1 MKTTLSVAAGV
12 VLATSAALFP
22 GAAAAGYPEV
32 DLGAGFTGAASG
44 RSAWLAGADTR
55 LGVNVEVGWCRLG
68 EVLVA
73 ERLGL
78 DLHIQVMAARL
89 ENRRTGVEVLLGLAP
104 WAAATGGP
112 GHAVTRLPTP
122 IGVLIPEFGLALGAE
137 HSGRPYFAWS
147 VPLRIKATE
156 FAPAL
161 IWLSPGPGA
170 RILLAV
176 SLRVH
181 AS

>member
-1 MKTTLSVAAGV
+1 MNTRLSVAAGI
-12 VLATSAALFP
+12 VLAAGVAIFP
-22 GAAAAGYPEV
+22 GRGTAAYPEV
-32 DLGAGFTGAASG
+32 DLGAGFTGATSG
-44 RSAWLAGADTR
+44 QSAWLAGADTR

-112 GHAVTRLPTP
+112 GHVVTRLPTP

-137 HSGRPYFAWS
+137 HAGRPYFAWS
-147 VPLRIKATE
+147 IPLRIKATE
-156 FAPAL
+156 IAPAL
-161 IWLSPGPGA
+161 IWLSPGSGA
-170 RILLAV
+170 RILFAA
-176 SLRVH
+176 SLRLH

>member
-1 MKTTLSVAAGV
+1 MNTTLSVAAGI
-12 VLATSAALFP
+12 VLAAGVTLFP
-22 GAAAAGYPEV
+22 GAAAAYPNV
-32 DLGAGFTGAASG
+32 DLGAGFTGAAGG

-78 DLHIQVMAARL
+78 DLHIQVMAARI
-89 ENRRTGVEVLLGLAP
+89 ENRRTGVEVLLGLVP
-104 WAAATGGP
+104 WAAATGGA

-122 IGVLIPEFGLALGAE
+122 VGVLIPEFGLVLGAE
-137 HSGRPYFAWS
+137 RSGSPYFSWS
-147 VPLRIKATE
+147 VPLRIKDTE

-161 IWLSPGPGA
+161 IWLSPGSGT
-170 RILLAV
+170 RILFAA
-176 SLRVH
+176 SLRLH
-181 AS
+181 AR

>member
-1 MKTTLSVAAGV
+1 MNTALSVAAGI
-12 VLATSAALFP
+12 VLAAGTLIFSRS
-22 GAAAAGYPEV
+22 AAAAYPDV
-32 DLGAGFTGAASG
+32 DLSAGFTGAASD
-44 RSAWLAGADTR
+44 RSTWLAGADSR

-78 DLHIQVMAARL
+78 DLHVQVMAARL
-89 ENRRTGVEVLLGLAP
+89 GNRRTGVEVFLGLVP

-137 HSGRPYFAWS
+137 RSGSPYFAWS
-147 VPLRIKATE
+147 APLRIKDVE
-156 FAPAL
+156 VAPAL
-161 IWLSPGPGA
+161 IWLSPGSSG
-170 RILLAV
+170 RVFFAV
-176 SLRVH
+176 SLRLR